1 MANRI
6 VTTLGPGV
14 PSTLARVPYLAVGS
28 LSAALGLV
36 GIFVPLLPT
45 TVFLLVAAWAFARSS
60 PRLHRALLDHPRLG
74 PPIQRWQS
82 QRCVS
87 RRGKALA
94 VTSMAGSFLVSAHLL
109 NGSPLAVAGVGAVLA
124 IVALYL
130 ATRPSC
136 SH

>member
-14 PSTLARVPYLAVGS
+14 PSTLARLPYLAIGS
-28 LSAALGLV
+28 LAAALGLV

-74 PPIQRWQS
+74 PPIRRWQAH
-82 QRCVS
+82 RCVS

-94 VTSMAGSFLVSAHLL
+94 VTSMAVSFLVSAYVLSGSLL
-109 NGSPLAVAGVGAVLA
+109 ALAVVGAVLV
-124 IVALYL
+124 IVAAYL

>member
-6 VTTLGPGV
+6 ATTLGPGL
-14 PSTLARVPYLAVGS
+14 PATLGRLPYLAIGS

-36 GIFVPLLPT
+36 GLFVPLLPT

-60 PRLHRALLDHPRLG
+60 PRLHRALLEHPRLG
-74 PPIQRWQS
+74 PPIQRWQA

-109 NGSPLAVAGVGAVLA
+109 NGSPLAVAGVGGVLA